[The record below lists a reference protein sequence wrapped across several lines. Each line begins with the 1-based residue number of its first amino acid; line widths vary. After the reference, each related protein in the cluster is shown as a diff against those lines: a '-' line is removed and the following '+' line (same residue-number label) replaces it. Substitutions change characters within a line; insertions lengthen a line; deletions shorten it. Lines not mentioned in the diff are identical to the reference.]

1 MTDVEDMREWVQ
13 ELDSYL
19 NDEKWQHH
27 HKRLQK
33 AKEFILEE
41 LIKPAPLLSVSMVF
55 LVSACILPLYEEM
68 KLFNPEAMKKIDQES
83 AKRVREKIRACRN
96 ERLFRSK
103 EDYEA
108 AKLANWGHEPDEWIG
123 L

>member
-1 MTDVEDMREWVQ
+1 MIDIEEMIAWVE
-13 ELDSYL
+13 ELDGYL
-19 NDEKWQHH
+19 NDEKWHH
-27 HKRLQK
+27 HHERLQK

-41 LIKPAPLLSVSMVF
+41 LIKPAPLLSVAMVL

-83 AKRVREKIRACRN
+83 ADRVRAKIRACRN
-96 ERLFRSK
+96 ERLFKNK

-108 AKLANWGHEPDEWIG
+108 AKLANWGHEPDEWIA